1 MIPFADM
8 VNRWQSNSQVPMFVG
23 TAPEGT
29 HPPYASLNL
38 VQSNPVNLSGNARIW
53 NESLIQIAAV
63 TDTLA
68 DSETLAESISQVF
81 DLKTFGAVVDMG
93 LLNRSTNYSD
103 QPGLTGNRTWMTILE
118 FRIRH

>member
-29 HPPYASLNL
+29 HSPYTSLNL

-68 DSETLAESISQVF
+68 DSESLAESISQVF
-81 DLKTFGAVVDMG
+81 DLKTFGAVVDMS

-103 QPGLTGNRTWMTILE
+103 QPSLSGNRTWMTILE

>member
-1 MIPFADM
+1 MIPFSDI
-8 VNRWQSNSQVPMFVG
+8 VNRWQSNSQVPIFVG
-23 TAPEGT
+23 TAHEGT
-29 HPPYASLNL
+29 YPPYASLNL